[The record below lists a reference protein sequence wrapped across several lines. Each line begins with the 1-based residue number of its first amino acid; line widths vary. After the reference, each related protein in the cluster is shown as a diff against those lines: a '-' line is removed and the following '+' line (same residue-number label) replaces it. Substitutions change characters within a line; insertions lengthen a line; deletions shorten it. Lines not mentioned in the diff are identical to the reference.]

1 MFYILLL
8 RILDLLDK
16 TQQALDRRCHQLTE
30 DVVLPLLVLPLLY
43 YLRLQIEDFV
53 SRLDIF
59 TIKLVSLSTLISSL
73 EVINNV

>member
-1 MFYILLL
+1 MSP
-8 RILDLLDK
+8 
-16 TQQALDRRCHQLTE
+16 ANGRCCLASQ